1 MRKQREKVSIKA
13 AALLLGAALLTGG
26 CSGYQSSEEL
36 RKGAENVQA
45 ETVNGS
51 GNGAEG
57 VSGSENAP
65 DNSAVGENGE
75 ASGENASGPTA
86 QIIQSETART
96 AAPAPEFK
104 EVSDTVY
111 VKSEGGSVRVRSSCD
126 TSVDDNIIAN
136 VGNATKLKRTGTSQ
150 KWDRV
155 EYEGMTVYISSDFVT
170 TEVPKEPETT
180 AAAANVS
187 ADGQVT
193 LNSSWKYAD
202 YAKIKSG
209 AAVLYRTT
217 ASEKKNKVIAV
228 NAGHG
233 TKGGTSVKTQCHP
246 DGTPKVTGGTTG
258 AGATSAVAVSTGM
271 TFSDG
276 TPESKVTLAMAKVF
290 KDKLLAAGYDVLMIR
305 DGDDVQLDNIARSVI
320 ANNAADCH
328 IALHWDGDGL
338 NYDKGCF
345 YISVPDGLKSME
357 PVASHWSEHN
367 ALGSAL
373 VEGLRAQG
381 AKINGGG
388 SMSIDLTQT
397 SYSTVP
403 SVDMELG
410 NACSDHSDSVLDLLG
425 NGLVQG
431 VNSYFGQS

>member
-381 AKINGGG
+381 AKIHGGG

-397 SYSTVP
+397 SYSTIP